1 MTFAVFRKE
10 LAVLWASPVPYMTGA
25 LFHVV
30 LGLLYVD
37 QLAGR
42 GQAVIQP
49 LFPIAGF
56 LLLLVVPLLAM
67 RTMAEEIRSG
77 TLDVLQVGRLP
88 SGPLLVGKW
97 LAVWVTTVVVVAP
110 AALFVALLQ
119 WFGNP
124 DAGPVVSGF
133 SGLVLMA
140 AALAAVGVLA
150 SSLTESQPVAAGVAA
165 FIGVLLWFSRGG
177 PDVVGTGG
185 LLAYLSLSDRLR
197 AFAAGVID
205 TGDVGF
211 YLTAV
216 AGSLVIAALVTD
228 GRRVAR

>member
-1 MTFAVFRKE
+1 PISRTASCGWSAKLSSADVLGAPVVVQRPLARQKPGGLAVTLAVFRKE

-97 LAVWVTTVVVVAP
+97 LAVWVTTVV
-110 AALFVALLQ
+110 
-119 WFGNP
+119 
-124 DAGPVVSGF
+124 
-133 SGLVLMA
+133 
-140 AALAAVGVLA
+140 
-150 SSLTESQPVAAGVAA
+150 
-165 FIGVLLWFSRGG
+165 
-177 PDVVGTGG
+177 
-185 LLAYLSLSDRLR
+185 
-197 AFAAGVID
+197 
-205 TGDVGF
+205 
-211 YLTAV
+211 
-216 AGSLVIAALVTD
+216 
-228 GRRVAR
+228 